1 MIYRIDFQHF
11 LTHAI
16 DHFTRDELTH
26 FQYAIISAKI
36 KNGGRVSNMA
46 KISELFPDPEIVIN
60 YSEFK
65 DKKILESMFMDMLH
79 PSKKDNGDNYEWIS
93 GIFYKTFINPLKHHQ
108 DIVIICDEVEN
119 DYIDV
124 LCKCLKKY
132 YAIEVIDLNELF
144 SKGRVG
150 PIYIDRDEI
159 HNKAVD
165 IARAASKEMIRT
177 MSMTRDGRLKL
188 ISKMSKKDKIEKLE
202 ELGIKVTAADKDNLD
217 KLLIEE
223 WADNDEED

>member
-46 KISELFPDPEIVIN
+46 KISELYPDSETVIN

-65 DKKILESMFMDMLH
+65 DKNILENMFMDMLH
-79 PSKKDNGDNYEWIS
+79 PSKKDSGDKYEWRS
-93 GIFYKTFINPLKHHQ
+93 GIFYRTFINPLKYHH
-108 DIVIICDEVEN
+108 DIVIICDEIEN

-132 YAIEVIDLNELF
+132 YAIEVINLNELF
-144 SKGRVG
+144 SKGKVG

-165 IARAASKEMIRT
+165 IARTASKEMIKS
-177 MSMTRDGRLKL
+177 MSTTRDGRLKL
-188 ISKMSKKDKIEKLE
+188 ISRMSKKDKIEKLK
-202 ELGIKVTAADKDNLD
+202 ELGIKVTSVDKNNLD
-217 KLLIEE
+217 ELLIDG
-223 WADNDEED
+223 WVNDDEI